1 MMKILEAQTMS
12 ELLGAIDE
20 FCKNLY
26 LQDDAEEQCSKL
38 KDEVAG
44 CVDNDNITLLS
55 AYLSSADDADEVAE
69 ALYEFA
75 SICGSYSEA
84 NEEMTQQITKA
95 EFEAVL
101 DECEDKCMLETC
113 IESEYEIKAAEIP
126 AYSECREH
134 DVRFKGNSICVLLP
148 RIDINTDT
156 KKYISDMFGGILYKI
171 VETKIKPEEIRC
183 EMNRYIPATRNSEES
198 TKRLFK
204 KYFYDVVIHKD
215 RKPGIYLGFDDHMRR
230 LFSIEFFKRLIV
242 QYLRE

>member
-12 ELLGAIDE
+12 ELLDAIDE

-26 LQDDAEEQCSKL
+26 LQDDVEEQCSKL

-44 CVDNDNITLLS
+44 CSDNDNIILLS
-55 AYLSSADDADEVAE
+55 AYLSSAEGADEVAE

-84 NEEMTQQITKA
+84 NEKMSQQITTA
-95 EFEAVL
+95 EFEAIL

-113 IESEYEIKAAEIP
+113 IESGYEIKAAEIP

-134 DVRFKGNSICVLLP
+134 DVRFKGNNICVLLP
-148 RIDINTDT
+148 MIDINTDT
-156 KKYISDMFGGILYKI
+156 KKYISDMVGGILY
-171 VETKIKPEEIRC
+171 ETKIKPEEIRH

-198 TKRLFK
+198 TKKLFK
-204 KYFYDVVIHKD
+204 QYFYDVVIHKD
-215 RKPGIYLGFDDHMRR
+215 RKPGIYLEFDDHMHQ

-242 QYLRE
+242 QYLREWV

>member
-20 FCKNLY
+20 FCKNLH

-38 KDEVAG
+38 KNEVAG
-44 CVDNDNITLLS
+44 CVDNDNIILLS
-55 AYLSSADDADEVAE
+55 AYLSSAEGTDEVAE

-75 SICGSYSEA
+75 SICGSYSETD
-84 NEEMTQQITKA
+84 EEITQQITKA

-113 IESEYEIKAAEIP
+113 IESEYEIKVAEIP
-126 AYSECREH
+126 AYIECREH
-134 DVRFKGNSICVLLP
+134 DVIFKGNSICVLLP
-148 RIDINTDT
+148 KIDINTDT
-156 KKYISDMFGGILYKI
+156 KKYISDMIGGILYKI
-171 VETKIKPEEIRC
+171 VETKIKPEEIRY

-215 RKPGIYLGFDDHMRR
+215 RKPGIYLEFDDHMHQ

>member
-38 KDEVAG
+38 KNEIAD
-44 CVDNDNITLLS
+44 CSDNDNIVLLS
-55 AYLSSADDADEVAE
+55 AYLSSAEGADEVAE

-84 NEEMTQQITKA
+84 NEEMTQQISKA
-95 EFEAVL
+95 EFEAIL
-101 DECEDKCMLETC
+101 GECEDKCMLETC
-113 IESEYEIKAAEIP
+113 IENEYEIKAAEIP
-126 AYSECREH
+126 AYIECREH

-148 RIDINTDT
+148 RTDINTDT

-171 VETKIKPEEIRC
+171 VETKIKPEEIRY

-215 RKPGIYLGFDDHMRR
+215 RKPGIYLEFDDRMRQ

-242 QYLRE
+242 RYLRE

>member
-20 FCKNLY
+20 FYKNLY

-44 CVDNDNITLLS
+44 CSDNDNIILLS
-55 AYLSSADDADEVAE
+55 AYLSFADGADEVAE
-69 ALYEFA
+69 ALYEFI
-75 SICGSYSEA
+75 SVCGSYSGA
-84 NEEMTQQITKA
+84 DEEMTQQITKA
-95 EFEAVL
+95 EFEAIL

-113 IESEYEIKAAEIP
+113 IESEYEIKAVEIP
-126 AYSECREH
+126 AYSECREN
-134 DVRFKGNSICVLLP
+134 DVRFKGNNICVLLP

-156 KKYISDMFGGILYKI
+156 KKYISDMIGGILYKI
-171 VETKIKPEEIRC
+171 VETKIKPEEIRY
-183 EMNRYIPATRNSEES
+183 EMSRYISATRNSEES
-198 TKRLFK
+198 TKKLFK
-204 KYFYDVVIHKD
+204 QYFYDVVVHKD
-215 RKPGIYLGFDDHMRR
+215 RKPGIYLEFDEHMRQ

>member
-26 LQDDAEEQCSKL
+26 LQDDAEEQCSQL
-38 KDEVAG
+38 KNEIAD
-44 CVDNDNITLLS
+44 CSDNDNIVLLS
-55 AYLSSADDADEVAE
+55 AYLSSAEGADEVAE

-95 EFEAVL
+95 EFETVL

-113 IESEYEIKAAEIP
+113 IESEYEIKAAKIP
-126 AYSECREH
+126 ACSECREY
-134 DVRFKGNSICVLLP
+134 DVRFKGNNICVLLP

-156 KKYISDMFGGILYKI
+156 KKYISDMIGGILYRI
-171 VETKIKPEEIRC
+171 VETKIKPEEIRY

-215 RKPGIYLGFDDHMRR
+215 REPGIYLEFDDHMHQ